1 MRFQSPVAT
10 TPPVTPDGRITELH
24 LWAVREG
31 LRRAPAA
38 AVFEDFCRRLAAAGV
53 PLWRAFVGMRTL
65 HPQWAG
71 YTYTWWRDRDV
82 VDPSPREHG
91 EAYDQDLRESPY
103 TYLRDT
109 ALGGGVPQRLRRR
122 LAGGGARHDF
132 AVLEQLAI
140 AGGTDYLAEL
150 IPVGMATEAF
160 PDSGLGFSFAT
171 DHPEGFSDDDL
182 HLIEAVLP
190 AVSLAIVS
198 DAEHTMA
205 AGLLA
210 AYLGSD
216 AGRRVHAG
224 VVERGS
230 VESIRAVLWYADIR
244 GFTPIADA
252 TPGPVLVEMLDDIFE
267 TLAAPLRRHR
277 GEVLKFL
284 GDGML
289 ASFAFVDATR
299 DETCGHALNA
309 ATESSTLPGIVGY
322 EWDAVVP
329 GCVSPAPMALFHFTG
344 PPATADAV
352 RLTGPSGATVF
363 SAGTLSFALGL
374 DDFRPRPNLPATG
387 DQRLEAFMRNALAA
401 LVRPAGPLAVRVSAI
416 SRGVRIVLRRA
427 PDPRIVTVRVFRA
440 HAHNPLAHGS
450 RGMHFVCSTLGSGC
464 VDPSAPRGRRVRYV
478 IVVSD
483 RWGSSTPFVT
493 AALSG

>member
-10 TPPVTPDGRITELH
+10 TPPVTPDARITELH

-38 AVFEDFCRRLAAAGV
+38 AVFEDFCRRLAASGV

-109 ALGGGVPQRLRRR
+109 TLGGGVPQRLRRR
-122 LAGGGARHDF
+122 LAGSGARHDF

-289 ASFAFVDATR
+289 ASFAFVDAAR

-309 ATESSTLPGIVGY
+309 ATEAMH
-322 EWDAVVP
+322 D
-329 GCVSPAPMALFHFTG
+329 HF
-344 PPATADAV
+344 V
-352 RLTGPSGATVF
+352 
-363 SAGTLSFALGL
+363 
-374 DDFRPRPNLPATG
+374 
-387 DQRLEAFMRNALAA
+387 DQRSQE
-401 LVRPAGPLAVRVSAI
+401 
-416 SRGVRIVLRRA
+416 
-427 PDPRIVTVRVFRA
+427 
-440 HAHNPLAHGS
+440 
-450 RGMHFVCSTLGSGC
+450 
-464 VDPSAPRGRRVRYV
+464 
-478 IVVSD
+478 
-483 RWGSSTPFVT
+483 
-493 AALSG
+493 

>member
-10 TPPVTPDGRITELH
+10 TPPVTPDARITELH

-38 AVFEDFCRRLAAAGV
+38 AVFEDFCLRLAAAGV

-122 LAGGGARHDF
+122 LAGSGARHDF

-171 DHPEGFSDDDL
+171 DRPEGFSDDDL

-309 ATESSTLPGIVGY
+309 ATEAMHDLDRLSADRARIGKPV
-322 EWDAVVP
+322 AVVDLALHLGEVLYGNVGAVDRLDFTVIGP
-329 GCVSPAPMALFHFTG
+329 AVNEVARIEKLCEPLGRRVLVSAELAA
-344 PPATADAV
+344 ATRD
-352 RLTGPSGATVF
+352 
-363 SAGTLSFALGL
+363 SA
-374 DDFRPRPNLPATG
+374 
-387 DQRLEAFMRNALAA
+387 RLE
-401 LVRPAGPLAVRVSAI
+401 PLGAHLL
-416 SRGVRIVLRRA
+416 RGVREPKEIFALR
-427 PDPRIVTVRVFRA
+427 
-440 HAHNPLAHGS
+440 L
-450 RGMHFVCSTLGSGC
+450 
-464 VDPSAPRGRRVRYV
+464 
-478 IVVSD
+478 
-483 RWGSSTPFVT
+483 
-493 AALSG
+493 